1 MLLLTLLIALASPE
15 DEGDPMRYVTHLV
28 NPSTELQSAVD
39 ALVNAPPTDDLA
51 VELASIRAVLEQVRK
66 QREHIENAPAF
77 RGDDALRTAML
88 ADMTATLRLLET
100 TLPEAARL
108 ARDPD
113 PTNAE
118 LSAAGEAWLRMDAGL
133 QRQRQARQDA
143 LAAFGE
149 KHGLH
154 LEMVVRERRSPYP
167 AFEAEGL
174 PPEGVQAPLQVYMA
188 LTAGYSN
195 AHIVPVNRLHPAA
208 VTAYR
213 TLSTQ
218 DPDTIRQAV
227 ATVRRIVSEV
237 QSAVEPL
244 DDDWNG
250 DARMSEL
257 AHLSLG
263 SVTTAMDDLEAVAAQ
278 LHLPPAEQDAA
289 AINERI
295 LSAHRTL
302 ESSSERWLKG
312 VNAWSAAHRLDA
324 FEAWG
329 LAAREAALEARR
341 SDQSP

>member
-1 MLLLTLLIALASPE
+1 MLLLTLLIALASPQ

-218 DPDTIRQAV
+218 DPDTIRQLLIEQV
-227 ATVRRIVSEV
+227 T
-237 QSAVEPL
+237 
-244 DDDWNG
+244 
-250 DARMSEL
+250 
-257 AHLSLG
+257 G
-263 SVTTAMDDLEAVAAQ
+263 SVRDGAPYRLRG
-278 LHLPPAEQDAA
+278 AE
-289 AINERI
+289 R
-295 LSAHRTL
+295 
-302 ESSSERWLKG
+302 G
-312 VNAWSAAHRLDA
+312 
-324 FEAWG
+324 G
-329 LAAREAALEARR
+329 AARRRLERGRADVRARPPVPRIRHDRDGRPGGGRGPAAPSPSRTGR
-341 SDQSP
+341 SGHQ